1 MRRVTPEEMRE
12 IQLRML
18 NIFADFCE
26 EHHLRYSLGGGTLL
40 GAVRHKGFIPW
51 DDDID
56 VMMPRPDY
64 EFFLKNFDGGATN
77 TRLSYYL
84 HDEDHIYLFAQLY
97 DLRTTTLGKSFQK
110 GVYIDIFPI
119 DFFSDMDK
127 VNEMWS
133 WLYNLEMYN
142 FRVLRNRKENFIKKF
157 YYRILWELHL
167 IKHHRFQLW
176 KYTHE
181 QLYNIVYG
189 IMTSSDISS
198 SQYGGAV
205 IGLYKKKELMTA
217 DTFLEYILL
226 PFEGKEYMCIK
237 AYDSYLSQHYG
248 DYMQLPKIQNRVSPH
263 HIQVYWLE

>member
-1 MRRVTPEEMRE
+1 MKRVTPAEMRE

-26 EHHLRYSLGGGTLL
+26 EHNLRYSLGGGTLL

-64 EFFLKNFDGGATN
+64 EYFLKNFDGKETH
-77 TRLSYYL
+77 TKLSYYL
-84 HDEDHIYLFAQLY
+84 HEENHINLFAQLY
-97 DLRTTTLGKSFQK
+97 DLRTTTLGKSFQE

-119 DFFSDMDK
+119 DFFSDMEK

-133 WLYNLEMYN
+133 WLDNLSMYN
-142 FRVLRNRKENFIKKF
+142 YRVMRNKKSNVIKKIF
-157 YYRILWELHL
+157 NRILWELHL
-167 IKHHRFQLW
+167 LKHHRFRLW
-176 KYTHE
+176 RYTHY
-181 QLYNIVYG
+181 QLYSNLLET
-189 IMTSSDISS
+189 MNSSDIAS

-205 IGLYKKKELMTA
+205 VGLYKRKELMIA
-217 DTFLEYILL
+217 STFGEFIQL

-237 AYDSYLSQHYG
+237 AYDPYLTQHYG
-248 DYMQLPKIQNRVSPH
+248 NYMLLPNVQDRRPSH
-263 HIQVYWLE
+263 QIQVYWL